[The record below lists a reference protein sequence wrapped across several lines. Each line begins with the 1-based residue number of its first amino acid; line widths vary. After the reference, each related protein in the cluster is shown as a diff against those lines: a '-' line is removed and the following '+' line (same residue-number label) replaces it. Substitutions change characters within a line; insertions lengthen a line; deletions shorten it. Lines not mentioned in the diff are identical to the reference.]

1 MDALVV
7 ANEVGP
13 YVTAAV
19 AAYGTAVVT
28 RTTDSAAD
36 ATVSLGRRIVQRLWR
51 REESRD
57 DIGTAIRDLADAP
70 DDADFQALL
79 RAHIKRALLD
89 DPALTA
95 DLARLLPA
103 SGVAVTASGDGA
115 VAVQNNSGVISTGS
129 GATVQR

>member
-1 MDALVV
+1 ML
-7 ANEVGP
+7 P
-13 YVTAAV
+13 H
-19 AAYGTAVVT
+19 AYNPSGVIEGRGRGEGGTGAEE
-28 RTTDSAAD
+28 APE
-36 ATVSLGRRIVQRLWR
+36 GGWR
-51 REESRD
+51 RAFR
-57 DIGTAIRDLADAP
+57 TAIRNLADAP

-103 SGVAVTASGDGA
+103 AGVAVTASGDGA

>member
-1 MDALVV
+1 M
-7 ANEVGP
+7 
-13 YVTAAV
+13 TAAV
-19 AAYGTAVVT
+19 AAYGSAVVT

-57 DIGTAIRDLADAP
+57 DIGTAIRNLADAP

-95 DLARLLPA
+95 DLARLLPV
-103 SGVAVTASGDGA
+103 SGGAVTASGDGA
-115 VAVQNNSGVISTGS
+115 VAVRNNSGVISTGS